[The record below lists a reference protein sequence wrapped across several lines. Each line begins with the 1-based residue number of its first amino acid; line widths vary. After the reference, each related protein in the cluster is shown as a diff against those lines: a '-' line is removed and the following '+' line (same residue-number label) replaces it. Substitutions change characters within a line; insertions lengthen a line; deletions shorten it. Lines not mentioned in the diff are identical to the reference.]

1 MNLLELFSGTGSVG
15 RIARDLG
22 FNVISLD
29 LKGADINQD
38 ILHWDYK
45 KFDRSHFDIIW
56 ASPPCTEYSRAKTTG
71 IRKIDYANSIVL
83 KTLEIIDYFK
93 PRFWFIENPQTGPL
107 KGQEFMKGLPFFDVD
122 YCKYG
127 MRYRKRTR
135 IWTNLTKWKP
145 KPLCKRDCGNVVDGK
160 HVETAQRL
168 PNGNKEKWG
177 DNPIIHKQEDVYK
190 LPSELICEIL
200 VSLVG

>member
-1 MNLLELFSGTGSVG
+1 MNLLELFSETGSVG

-38 ILHWDYK
+38 VLHWDYK
-45 KFDRSHFDIIW
+45 QFDQKHFDVIW
-56 ASPPCTEYSRAKTTG
+56 SSPPRTEYSRAKTTG

-83 KTLEIIDYFK
+83 KTLELIDYFR
-93 PRFWFIENPQTGPL
+93 PRYWFIENPQTGLL
-107 KGQEFMKGLPFFDVD
+107 KEQEFMKGIPFFDVD

-127 MRYRKRTR
+127 MRHRKRTR
-135 IWTNLTKWKP
+135 IWTNLMTWKP
-145 KPLCKRDCGNVVDGK
+145 KPLCKRDCGNVRNGK
-160 HVETAQRL
+160 HIETAQRL

-177 DNPIIHKQEDVYK
+177 DNPIIHKQEDLYK
-190 LPSELICEIL
+190 IPSSLILEIL
-200 VSLVG
+200 MSVMN

>member
-29 LKGADINQD
+29 LKNADIHTD
-38 ILHWDYK
+38 ILKWDFRQ
-45 KFDRSHFDIIW
+45 FDRNHFDFIW
-56 ASPPCTEYSRAKTTG
+56 SSPPRTEYSRAKTTG
-71 IRKIDYANSIVL
+71 NSKVDYANSIVL
-83 KTLEIIDYFK
+83 KTLEIIEYFK
-93 PRFWFIENPQTGPL
+93 PRYWFIENPQTGLL
-107 KGQEFMKGLPFFDVD
+107 KEQEFMKGLPFFDVD

-135 IWTNLTKWKP
+135 IWTNLTTWKP

-168 PNGNKEKWG
+168 PSGKKNQWGNNYTK
-177 DNPIIHKQEDVYK
+177 HKQEDLYNI
-190 LPSELICEIL
+190 PPNLISDIFS
-200 VSLVG
+200 VV